1 MVTLK
6 KDDFKLGV
14 ILGLVGPMIGLFG
27 YYFWKFS
34 LYSFSDFFNAL
45 SQNKPL
51 ITAITIPCL
60 LVNIIF
66 FTYYINTK
74 KDQTAKGIFVVT
86 LIYAVT
92 ALLFKIWG

>member
-1 MVTLK
+1 MITLK

-27 YYFWKFS
+27 YYFWKFR
-34 LYSFSDFFNAL
+34 LYSFGDFFDAL
-45 SQNKPL
+45 RQNKPL